1 MSKLLATLDA
11 EIARCVDEASR
22 GELTARKA
30 GYLARLGSFDDAQ
43 ALISQLRTQFGG
55 GQSPRVSIWIMLAEG
70 LLHTFREMSDEGAD
84 RIMRANVLA
93 SASRDRRL
101 IASTSAWRAHTQSER
116 SEFRGMVRS
125 LDDAFTNSNS
135 DDHEV
140 LARLYMTLANARMSV
155 GDRVVANEFF
165 MYSRHHAL
173 ECGDQATIDALMYN
187 KAAFALAWL
196 RARTCLDE
204 RDPELL
210 RQLRLE
216 LASAK
221 TYQQMVGVSALNNFV
236 FLWEARL
243 FLLADEF
250 EAAIAA
256 LGAVR
261 SMQPFARYNFHESL
275 VDLEIG
281 YCLVRQG
288 RLALAATQVRSAM
301 EADLSGLHDDDKLV
315 AAWTRL
321 KIMEAIPDLGD
332 SKAAAATLE
341 ALRNAFLASCEDLRL
356 ALSGLGSHAHIA
368 KPTVSQPRAIR

>member
-11 EIARCVDEASR
+11 ELAKCADEASR
-22 GELTARKA
+22 GELLARKA
-30 GYLARLGSFDDAQ
+30 GHLARLGSFDDAQ
-43 ALISQLRTQFGG
+43 SLITQLRSQFGN

-93 SASRDRRL
+93 SAARDRRL
-101 IASTSAWRAHTQSER
+101 LAATSVWRAHTQSER

-125 LDDAFTNSNS
+125 LDNALANSES
-135 DDHEV
+135 GDHEV
-140 LARLYMTLANARMSV
+140 LARVYMTLANARMSV
-155 GDRVVANEFF
+155 GDRVAANELF
-165 MYSRHHAL
+165 MFSRHHAL

-196 RARTCLDE
+196 RARRCMGE
-204 RDPELL
+204 RSPELL

-236 FLWEARL
+236 YLWEARL
-243 FLLADEF
+243 LLLADEH
-250 EAAIAA
+250 EAAIGA
-256 LGAVR
+256 LRAVR

-281 YCLVRQG
+281 YCLVQKG
-288 RLALAATQVRSAM
+288 QLELVAAQVTAAM
-301 EADLSGLHDDDKLV
+301 EVDLGGLHNDDKLV
-315 AAWTRL
+315 AAWARL
-321 KIMEAIPDLGD
+321 KI
-332 SKAAAATLE
+332 LE
-341 ALRNAFLASCEDLRL
+341 ALPNLGDVKSAGKAFEAVRDEFVVSCEDLRV
-356 ALSGLGSHAHIA
+356 ALDGLGPHAHIVR
-368 KPTVSQPRAIR
+368 PTVAHPRAAL

>member
-1 MSKLLATLDA
+1 
-11 EIARCVDEASR
+11 
-22 GELTARKA
+22 
-30 GYLARLGSFDDAQ
+30 
-43 ALISQLRTQFGG
+43 
-55 GQSPRVSIWIMLAEG
+55 
-70 LLHTFREMSDEGAD
+70 MSDEGAD

-101 IASTSAWRAHTQSER
+101 IAATSAWRAHTQSER
-116 SEFRGMVRS
+116 SEFSGMVRS
-125 LDDAFTNSNS
+125 LDNAFANCES

-155 GDRVVANEFF
+155 GDRIAANDLY
-165 MYSRHHAL
+165 MYCRHHAL

-196 RARTCLDE
+196 RARRCLDE
-204 RDPELL
+204 RNAELL

-216 LASAK
+216 IASAK

-243 FLLADEF
+243 LLLSEDF

-256 LGAVR
+256 LRAVR
-261 SMQPFARYNFHESL
+261 SMQPFAHYNFHESL
-275 VDLEIG
+275 IDLEIG

-288 RLALAATQVRSAM
+288 HLAQANAQVGAALEV
-301 EADLSGLHDDDKLV
+301 DLSGLHVDDKLV

-321 KIMEAIPDLGD
+321 KVMEAIPDLGD
-332 SKAAAATLE
+332 AQSSATTFE
-341 ALRNAFLASCEDLRL
+341 TVKDEFVASCESLRL
-356 ALSGLGSHAHIA
+356 ALSGLGSHAHIV
-368 KPTVSQPRAIR
+368 KPAVSHPKAVP